1 MFHKRNCG
9 SYSVLMDLFFC
20 FGLFFLFCFFF
31 LVICLFV
38 FNLPVTDCTEMGTVS
53 PLKSSISIWFG
64 VNTFYLGEV
73 SLIQYY
79 VFLRLISRLC
89 LLTYYEFGLT
99 EYHCMSLILGIKWK
113 IWWTF
118 HWSMCQNNPGNI
130 VDGHTQSLKTRIA
143 IAVADKPEAH
153 LWGRNV

>member
-20 FGLFFLFCFFF
+20 LVGVFFKFG
-31 LVICLFV
+31 CLFV

-64 VNTFYLGEV
+64 VNTFYLGGV

-118 HWSMCQNNPGNI
+118 HWSMCQNNPSNI

-143 IAVADKPEAH
+143 IAVADKPVAH

>member
-1 MFHKRNCG
+1 MFRKRNCG
-9 SYSVLMDLFFC
+9 SYSVLMDLFFWV
-20 FGLFFLFCFFF
+20 FFVFLFFGN
-31 LVICLFV
+31 LFV

-143 IAVADKPEAH
+143 VADKPVAH